1 VSYESAPGLDVTL
14 DGAVLRLRIDNP
26 KRRNALHDES
36 LAAFLAAVETASHD
50 DAVRAIVLDGAGDD
64 FCSGFDIVTRNRRR
78 GDDPGERPR
87 VGSIQRR
94 LPNQAHRLVPMLL
107 EVQLPIV
114 AVVRGWAAG
123 LGFQLALAVD
133 FAVVADDARLWEPFL
148 SRGFTP
154 DSGATW
160 LLPRLVGL
168 ARARDLLLLG
178 RELSGTEAAE
188 WGLVHRAV
196 PATELVAAAEELV
209 ARLASAPTAAVGLT
223 KWLLNTGAGLD
234 LHHHL
239 TNEAFAM
246 ELSSRSP
253 DFTEVLQ
260 AFQERRDPEF
270 GGR

>member
-1 VSYESAPGLDVTL
+1 MSYESAPGLDVTL
-14 DGAVLRLRIDNP
+14 DGAVLRLRVDNP

-36 LAAFLAAVETASHD
+36 LAALLAAVEAASQD
-50 DAVRAIVLDGAGDD
+50 DAVRVIVLDGAGDD
-64 FCSGFDIVTRNRRR
+64 FCSGFDIVTRNRKSS
-78 GDDPGERPR
+78 DAGERPR

-107 EVQLPIV
+107 EVQLPVV

-178 RELSGTEAAE
+178 RELSGAEAAE
-188 WGLVHRAV
+188 WGLVHRSV
-196 PATELVAAAEELV
+196 PATDLDAAAEALV
-209 ARLASAPTAAVGLT
+209 TRLASAPTAAVGLT

-234 LHHHL
+234 LRHHL
-239 TNEAFAM
+239 ANEAFAM

-253 DFTEVLQ
+253 DFTEGLK